1 MNAQKWDS
9 LWLGALIGLILPA
22 LFCLAYAHTIGLQ
35 HMWQDGMYEAL
46 KPVIG
51 RMLLL
56 ATFVNMAVMFVLY
69 ELNVWKLAT
78 GVLIAIVP
86 YMAAG
91 IILLG

>member
-9 LWLGALIGLILPA
+9 FWLGVVIGLLLPA

-35 HMWQDGMYEAL
+35 HLWQEGMYEAL

-56 ATFVNMAVMFVLY
+56 GTFANMALMFLLY
-69 ELNVWKLAT
+69 ELNVWRLAK
-78 GVLIAIVP
+78 GVLVAIIP

-91 IILLG
+91 IILI